1 MFMNIMNI
9 LFFMVLALGISLM
22 AGDVSAQTGAL
33 NKDPAMLVKKY
44 LDLDSK
50 GARLHALTREAQQP
64 YVGWKDEPVWGHIV
78 VISRYNVVDDITQ
91 WEIKNNLDVVIPVE
105 FRVIGLLYLG
115 EPTFLFER
123 QTERIG
129 FRVKAVNGLWRL
141 VEPMLPPHVGHKRA
155 VNFVREAMIEESDG
169 IRMAALTSV
178 RDELKRAQ

>member
-1 MFMNIMNI
+1 MAHFMT
-9 LFFMVLALGISLM
+9 LSLM
-22 AGDVSAQTGAL
+22 LLAFLMPGDVLAQTGAL
-33 NKDPAMLVKKY
+33 NKDPAALVKKY
-44 LDLDSK
+44 LELDSK

-64 YVGWKDEPVWGHIV
+64 YVAWKDEPVWGHIV
-78 VISRYNVVDDITQ
+78 VISRYDVVADTAQ

-105 FRVIGLLYLG
+105 FRVIGSLYLE
-115 EPTFLFER
+115 EPTFLSER

-155 VNFVREAMIEESDG
+155 VNFVREAMVEESDA

-178 RDELKRAQ
+178 RDELKRAR